1 MRFDFWNNSS
11 ARDTSTPLRA
21 AITAEREERAVGTV
35 EVSTEESNSRLLAL
49 LGLGTG
55 ATVGGVAVTERNA
68 LGFAAVWAC
77 VLAISQDIAALPCQ
91 LFQDKPTGGKEKVV
105 SHPATRLL
113 NLQAS
118 PLQNA
123 MPHRMAMIATV
134 LLHGNA
140 YAKIDYGPRYRPDA
154 FYYKHPSQ
162 TEVLRGGN
170 RLYYR
175 FWGDPRIYQDYEVI
189 HLRGL
194 CLDTD
199 GVMGMSVLGAHR
211 ENIGQGLA
219 AQRTGTNFYNNGAK
233 VSGALETD
241 NKVDKDVA
249 ERLRNNFSNI
259 YGGAE
264 NAGKVVVLEQ
274 GLKFKS
280 ISLPPADAQFL
291 ETRKF
296 TRGEIASIFRV
307 PPHKIG
313 DLERSTNNNIEQQSI
328 DYVQNTLQPWL
339 VNFEQEYRLKL
350 LRVSEVDTHYFR
362 HNIGALLR
370 ADAKARSEYYRTM
383 TDIGVYSINDVL
395 ALEEANG
402 IGELGDA
409 RFVQVNRQTLENA
422 MLPKTQPT
430 APATGTPPDEQ
441 A

>member
-1 MRFDFWNNSS
+1 MSIWNLF
-11 ARDTSTPLRA
+11 APPAPTSPLQA
-21 AITAEREERAVGTV
+21 AIVQEREAR
-35 EVSTEESNSRLLAL
+35 
-49 LGLGTG
+49 G
-55 ATVGGVAVTERNA
+55 ATVGTDETDARLLGA
-68 LGFAAVWAC
+68 LGFGGFGSVGGVTVNERSALSFAAVWAC

-91 LFQDKPTGGKEKVV
+91 LFQDTPTGGKEKVLG
-105 SHPATRLL
+105 HAATRLL

-123 MPHRMAMIATV
+123 LPHRQAMIATV

-140 YAKIDYGPRYRPDA
+140 YARIDYTNRYQPTA
-154 FYYKHPSQ
+154 LYYKHPNQ
-162 TEVLRGGN
+162 TEVIQSGGK
-170 RLYYR
+170 LYYR
-175 FWGDPRIYQDYEVI
+175 FWGDPVIRQDYEVI

-194 CLDTD
+194 CLDSD
-199 GVMGMSVLGAHR
+199 GVMGMSVLRAHR

-219 AQRTGTNFYNNGAK
+219 AQRVGSRFYDNGAK

-241 NKVDKDVA
+241 ALMKPEVA
-249 ERLRNNFSNI
+249 ERLRDNFSSI
-259 YGGAE
+259 YGGAD

-339 VNFEQEYRLKL
+339 VNIEQEYRLKL
-350 LRVSEVDTHYFR
+350 LSTREVDTCYFR
-362 HNIGALLR
+362 HNLAALMR
-370 ADAKARSEYYRTM
+370 ADATARGTYYRTM
-383 TDIGVYSINDVL
+383 TDIGVYSINDVR
-395 ALEEANG
+395 ALEEMNG
-402 IGELGDA
+402 IGEEGDA
-409 RFVQVNRQTLENA
+409 RFVQVNRQTLANA
-422 MLPKTQPT
+422 L
-430 APATGTPPDEQ
+430 TPPVPAVAPVPDPTP
-441 A
+441 AP

>member
-1 MRFDFWNNSS
+1 MSFWNRTP
-11 ARDTSTPLRA
+11 AADTSTPLRA
-21 AITAEREERAVGTV
+21 AITAEREARALS
-35 EVSTEESNSRLLAL
+35 VSTEDADPRLFAM
-49 LGLGTG
+49 LGLG
-55 ATVGGVAVTERNA
+55 GGPLAGIAVTERTA

-91 LFQDKPTGGKEKVV
+91 LFEDTDGGGKLKI
-105 SHPATRLL
+105 SGHPALRLL

-123 MPHRMAMIATV
+123 MPHRQAMIATV

-140 YAKIDYGPRYRPDA
+140 YARIEYGPRYRPIA
-154 FYYKHPSQ
+154 LHYKHPHN
-162 TEVLRGGN
+162 TEVIRDNG

-175 FWGDPRIYQDYEVI
+175 FAGDATVYQDYEVI

-194 CLDTD
+194 CLDD
-199 GVMGMSVLGAHR
+199 KGIMGTSVLSAHR

-219 AQRTGTNFYNNGAK
+219 ALKGGTAFYNNGARIGG
-233 VSGALETD
+233 VLETD
-241 NKVDKDVA
+241 SIFKDRA
-249 ERLRNNFSNI
+249 TAAGLRSEWQAI

-264 NAGKVVVLEQ
+264 NAGKVAVLE
-274 GLKFKS
+274 GGMKFKA

-313 DLERSTNNNIEQQSI
+313 DLERSTNNNIEQQGI

-339 VNFEQEYRLKL
+339 VNIEQEYRLKL
-350 LRVSEVDTHYFR
+350 LTAREVDTCYFR
-362 HNIGALLR
+362 HNLAALMR
-370 ADAKARSEYYRTM
+370 ADATARGTYYRTM

-395 ALEEANG
+395 GLEEMNG
-402 IGELGDA
+402 IGTPGDA

-422 MLPKTQPT
+422 ML
-430 APATGTPPDEQ
+430 APAAAAPAPTPAPTP
-441 A
+441 AP

>member
-1 MRFDFWNNSS
+1 MSIWSPFS
-11 ARDTSTPLRA
+11 ARQPDSPLQA
-21 AITAEREERAVGTV
+21 AIVAEREARAVPVDTT
-35 EVSTEESNSRLLAL
+35 STDGPLISA
-49 LGLGTG
+49 LGLGG
-55 ATVGGVAVTERNA
+55 LFGEVAGVAVTERSA

-91 LFQDKPTGGKEKVV
+91 LFMDTPTGGKEKVQG
-105 SHPATRLL
+105 HPATRLL

-123 MPHRMAMIATV
+123 LPHRQAMIATV

-140 YAKIDYGPRYRPDA
+140 YARIEYGARYKPVA
-154 FYYKHPSQ
+154 LHYKHPRN
-162 TEVLRGGN
+162 TEVIRHDG

-175 FWGDPRIYQDYEVI
+175 FAGDATVYQDYEVI

-194 CLDTD
+194 CLDER
-199 GVMGMSVLGAHR
+199 GIMGLSVLSAAR

-219 AQRTGTNFYNNGAK
+219 AQRGGTAFYNNGARI
-233 VSGALETD
+233 SGALETD
-241 NKVDKDVA
+241 SIFKDAATNARIRA
-249 ERLRNNFSNI
+249 EWQAV

-264 NAGKVVVLEQ
+264 NAGKVAVLE
-274 GLKFKS
+274 GGMKFKA

-339 VNFEQEYRLKL
+339 VNIEQEYRLKL
-350 LRVSEVDTHYFR
+350 LTAREVDACYFR
-362 HNIGALLR
+362 HNIGALMR
-370 ADAKARSEYYRTM
+370 ADATARGTYYRTM

-395 ALEEANG
+395 ALEEMNG
-402 IGELGDA
+402 IGREGDA

-422 MLPKTQPT
+422 ITPPAPAVAAVPEPAPT
-430 APATGTPPDEQ
+430 A
-441 A
+441 

>member
-1 MRFDFWNNSS
+1 MSIWSRFS
-11 ARDTSTPLRA
+11 AAVPVSPLQA
-21 AITAEREERAVGTV
+21 AIVAERGDARGIEVGT
-35 EVSTEESNSRLLAL
+35 EEPDGRLIAA
-49 LGLGTG
+49 LGLGG
-55 ATVGGVAVTERNA
+55 AFGQVGGVSVTEHSA

-91 LFQDKPTGGKEKVV
+91 LYMDTPTGGKERVQG
-105 SHPATRLL
+105 HPASRLL

-123 MPHRMAMIATV
+123 LPHRQAMMATV

-140 YAKIDYGPRYRPDA
+140 YALIEYGARYKPVA
-154 FYYKHPSQ
+154 LHYKHPRN
-162 TEVLRGGN
+162 TEVIRSDG

-175 FWGDPRIYQDYEVI
+175 FSGDPKVYQDYEVI

-194 CLDTD
+194 CLDEK
-199 GVMGMSVLGAHR
+199 GIMGLSVLSAAR

-219 AQRTGTNFYNNGAK
+219 AQRGGTSFYNNGARI
-233 VSGALETD
+233 SGTLETD
-241 NKVDKDVA
+241 SIFRDPEANARIRADWQSV
-249 ERLRNNFSNI
+249 

-264 NAGKVVVLEQ
+264 NAGKVAVLEG
-274 GLKFKS
+274 GLKFKA
-280 ISLPPADAQFL
+280 ISLPPGDAQFL
-291 ETRKF
+291 EARKF
-296 TRGEIASIFRV
+296 TSKEVASIFRV

-339 VNFEQEYRLKL
+339 VNIEQEYRLKL
-350 LRVSEVDTHYFR
+350 LTTREVDSHYFR

-370 ADAKARSEYYRTM
+370 ADATARGNYYRTM

-395 ALEEANG
+395 ALEEMNG
-402 IGELGDA
+402 IGTEGNA

-422 MLPKTQPT
+422 INPP
-430 APATGTPPDEQ
+430 APATPPAVAPDPDP
-441 A
+441 AP